1 MIRIRHIVTGLL
13 LILTPRLIEFFT
25 VNIKL
30 PEIATLASMD
40 LNAAKKVT
48 SSEAQPDDHWIK
60 SLFLVKESNV

>member
-1 MIRIRHIVTGLL
+1 MIRIRLIVTGLF
-13 LILTPRLIEFFT
+13 LILTPMLIEFFT

-30 PEIATLASMD
+30 PEIAILASMD

-60 SLFLVKESNV
+60 RLLLVEEFNV